1 MKSPWNPM
9 KSHQL
14 PLNRQFCWWNP
25 PQKPIIRW
33 WSLTLGA
40 GCGMAG
46 HQGYDPKRSQT
57 FAKGRLVQV
66 QQGQVGIGKIMRF
79 ASFLGVPSGNLT

>member
-1 MKSPWNPM
+1 
-9 KSHQL
+9 
-14 PLNRQFCWWNP
+14 
-25 PQKPIIRW
+25 
-33 WSLTLGA
+33 
-40 GCGMAG
+40 MAG